1 METLETEK
9 RLYERI
15 NECIKKNVKRK
26 RKIIIA
32 NMMGDN
38 VIEIV

>member
-26 RKIIIA
+26 RETIA
-32 NMMGDN
+32 NSKYDGR
-38 VIEIV
+38 